1 MKNGMKEKR
10 EEHVKNVKRLAG
22 EAEKSYLCHRRHA
35 RCFAICS
42 YKRGNESSIVSY
54 IIIMGCI

>member
-1 MKNGMKEKR
+1 MKEKR

-35 RCFAICS
+35 RCFAISS
-42 YKRGNESSIVSY
+42 YFLANSILNN
-54 IIIMGCI
+54 GKL